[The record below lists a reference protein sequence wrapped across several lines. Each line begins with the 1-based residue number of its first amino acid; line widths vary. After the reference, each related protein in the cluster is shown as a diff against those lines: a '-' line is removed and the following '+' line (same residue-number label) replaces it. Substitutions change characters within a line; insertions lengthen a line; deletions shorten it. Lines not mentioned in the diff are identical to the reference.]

1 MPQNNWLKALLATHK
16 FMLLKIKNLRLK
28 TAIGVYDWEKNF
40 DREIIINLEIETDF
54 LSAFQSDQL
63 EDAID
68 YNEIAQ
74 KVKKF
79 IHENKFNL
87 IEKMAHSLLAE
98 VMSDFRIKKCKL
110 EIDKVG
116 AIDFVDS
123 ASITIEQERK
133 NGS

>member
-54 LSAFQSDQL
+54 LSALQSDKL

-87 IEKMAHSLLAE
+87 IEKMAQSLLAE

>member
-1 MPQNNWLKALLATHK
+1 
-16 FMLLKIKNLRLK
+16 MLLKIKNLRLK

-54 LSAFQSDQL
+54 LSALQSDKL

-87 IEKMAHSLLAE
+87 IEKMAQSLLAE